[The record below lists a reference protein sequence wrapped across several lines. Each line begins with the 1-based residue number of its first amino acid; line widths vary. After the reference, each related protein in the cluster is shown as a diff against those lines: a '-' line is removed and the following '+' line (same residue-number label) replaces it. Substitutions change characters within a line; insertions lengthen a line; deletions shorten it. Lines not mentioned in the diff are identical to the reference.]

1 MIYAPGQKTKVYQIM
16 PSLMA
21 ATDVIGCTN
30 WVLINRISG
39 KTSKEIIGSNL
50 RNVWV
55 EYVDGPVDGFNGLYH
70 SVNDAI
76 DYFRQ
81 AGYAIPSEIVPE
93 GGFRNGHHP
102 NQKSSQQDEETC
114 AIICTNTGTVVAAFR
129 SQVAV
134 ADELWGV
141 DLSTFAS
148 SILNPRKHLTR
159 ELHHNLK
166 GPDGKPCNLSSCYL
180 RRLSKEDASKHENLI
195 ELSGNEKRQALKKAG
210 KWHDDAKQVLTCGCG
225 TTHGTVASVRTHVAR
240 FKNDKCKKGYYEN
253 LGVKAFS
260 GKKYEFL
267 RNK

>member
-1 MIYAPGQKTKVYQIM
+1 M
-16 PSLMA
+16 
-21 ATDVIGCTN
+21 
-30 WVLINRISG
+30 SG
-39 KTSKEIIGSNL
+39 KTSTEIIGSNL

-55 EYVDGPVDGFNGLYH
+55 EYVDGPVDGFNSLYH
-70 SVNDAI
+70 YINDAI

-81 AGYAIPSEIVPE
+81 AGYATPPEIVPE
-93 GGFRNGHHP
+93 GGFRSGYHP
-102 NQKSSQQDEETC
+102 NTQKNMQEGEAC
-114 AIICTNTGTVVAAFR
+114 AIICTDTGDIVAAFR
-129 SQVAV
+129 SQYSVA
-134 ADELWGV
+134 AELWGV
-141 DLSTFAS
+141 DGSPFAS
-148 SILNPRKHLTR
+148 AILNPRLHLTR

-166 GPDGKPCNLSSCYL
+166 GPGGKPCELSGCYL

-210 KWHDDAKQVLTCGCG
+210 KWHDDAKRKQVLTCGCG
-225 TTHGTVASVRTHVAR
+225 TTHGTVTGVRIHVGR